1 METTRDWLLTI
12 CMQEGITL
20 PELPPIPQRYGIAC
34 PIIDGIFVLGKGFVQ
49 FDNLAPGFL
58 PPEQRPKHPEMR
70 YYIGKTRDGT
80 LLTFFIFL
88 TYVAAGLR
96 AEIPE
101 LFPYLRHFS
110 VDVVP

>member
-1 METTRDWLLTI
+1 ME
-12 CMQEGITL
+12 Q
-20 PELPPIPQRYGIAC
+20 
-34 PIIDGIFVLGKGFVQ
+34 
-49 FDNLAPGFL
+49 
-58 PPEQRPKHPEMR
+58 
-70 YYIGKTRDGT
+70 

-101 LFPYLRHFS
+101 LFPYLWHFS